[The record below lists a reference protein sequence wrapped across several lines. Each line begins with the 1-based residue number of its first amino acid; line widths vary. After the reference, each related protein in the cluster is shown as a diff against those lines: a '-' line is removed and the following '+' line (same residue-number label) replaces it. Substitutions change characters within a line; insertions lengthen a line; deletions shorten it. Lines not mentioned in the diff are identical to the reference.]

1 MNKHETL
8 LKAVGRL
15 NYYHCFV
22 IRTSGVT
29 KMPVIEIANPCGA
42 IAQRLMRDA
51 VEVTELR
58 RGTLNK
64 MYVTKFCG
72 CLVRWWSSE
81 CQQYVGNTVINSQEN
96 QHEKP
101 TFLKNLQA
109 LRNWKYDK
117 ANTQVFHH

>member
-42 IAQRLMRDA
+42 IAKRLMRDA
-51 VEVTELR
+51 VEVTEMR
-58 RGTLNK
+58 HGTLNK

>member
-29 KMPVIEIANPCGA
+29 KMPVIEIANPCGN

-58 RGTLNK
+58 HGTLNK

-101 TFLKNLQA
+101 TFLKNLQS

>member
-29 KMPVIEIANPCGA
+29 KMPVIEIANPCGD

-58 RGTLNK
+58 HGTLNK

>member
-29 KMPVIEIANPCGA
+29 KMPVIEIAKPCGD

-58 RGTLNK
+58 HGTLNK

>member
-15 NYYHCFV
+15 NLHHCFV
-22 IRTSGVT
+22 LRTNSVT

-58 RGTLNK
+58 HGTLNK

>member
-29 KMPVIEIANPCGA
+29 KMPVIEITNPCGA

-58 RGTLNK
+58 HGTLNK